1 MTFNLSSIQ
10 TNYQK
15 YIFLIIG
22 ICLWIKIPIIGVLPL
37 LLFVFINKNSKSY
50 SLDSLLNNSILLL
63 VAVTVTLFCC
73 LIDIQAD
80 TEQYLIAYRDC
91 NGNNPIECF
100 QSTNYPFEPGFYFL
114 ASLLFIIC
122 NGSEMGFLLSWSFII
137 NLLTFFVICKGISK
151 NYYALLVFFVILNP
165 AFYLQAFLMRQFIS
179 STFFLC
185 ALVCRKNKFTCVL
198 LIFLSIVN
206 HYSILLYLPIIIMQF
221 IDINSL
227 LEHSFFNKISMS
239 LRYLS
244 IILFVFALIY
254 SSYVNQSTL
263 ASIYD
268 TINNIPQLSF
278 LAAKSA
284 SFVKNQ
290 LANIGFLPHL
300 VLLTFIGYF
309 YINLSRDNYINTSN
323 TSLNYRLTSEEKRL
337 DLSILCLY
345 VLQSILFLFTRN
357 LDYLPLRLSLILLSF
372 LGIFFYLPL
381 ERKSKL
387 KPPIK
392 FLSMVILLSLSLS
405 YFIYFL
411 QVNSR
416 ANPTFNYLEG
426 RVFTSSIIDYIEMAI
441 SRW

>member
-1 MTFNLSSIQ
+1 MNFNLSSIQ

-22 ICLWIKIPIIGVLPL
+22 ICLWVKIPIIGVLPL

-80 TEQYLIAYRDC
+80 TEQYLIAYRYC

-100 QSTNYPFEPGFYFL
+100 QSSNYPFEPGFYFL

-122 NGSEMGFLLSWSFII
+122 NGSEMGFLLSWSFLI
-137 NLLTFFVICKGISK
+137 NLLTFFVICKGISQK
-151 NYYALLVFFVILNP
+151 YYALLIFFVILNP

-185 ALVCRKNKFTCVL
+185 ALVCRKNKFTCV
-198 LIFLSIVN
+198 IFMFLSIMN
-206 HYSILLYLPIIIMQF
+206 HYSILLYLPIIIIQF
-221 IDINSL
+221 IDINNL
-227 LEHSFFNKISMS
+227 LQHKFFKKTSMVI
-239 LRYLS
+239 RYLS
-244 IILFVFALIY
+244 IILFIFALIY

-278 LAAKSA
+278 LAVKSA
-284 SFVKNQ
+284 SFVNNK

-300 VLLTFIGYF
+300 VLVTFIGYF
-309 YINLSRDNYINTSN
+309 YINLSRDNYINTSLSYN
-323 TSLNYRLTSEEKRL
+323 LTSEKKRL
-337 DLSILCLY
+337 DLSMLCLY

-416 ANPTFNYLEG
+416 AYPTFNYLEG
-426 RVFTSSIIDYIEMAI
+426 GVFTSSIIDYIDLAI

>member
-1 MTFNLSSIQ
+1 MNFNLSSIQ
-10 TNYQK
+10 TNYQR
-15 YIFLIIG
+15 YIFLFIG
-22 ICLWIKIPIIGVLPL
+22 IIIWIQIPIIGVLPL
-37 LLFVFINKNSKSY
+37 LLFVFINSNSKFY

-91 NGNNPIECF
+91 NGDNPIECF
-100 QSTNYPFEPGFYFL
+100 QSANFPFEPGFYFL

-122 NGSEMGFLLSWSFII
+122 NGSELGFLLSWSFII
-137 NLLTFFVICKGISK
+137 NFLTFFVICKGISK
-151 NYYALLVFFVILNP
+151 KYYALLILFVLLNP

-185 ALVCRKNKFTCVL
+185 ALVSQKNKFTCVFFF
-198 LIFLSIVN
+198 FLSIVN

-221 IDINSL
+221 VDVNSL
-227 LEHSFFNKISMS
+227 LQHKLFNKFSVIMK
-239 LRYLS
+239 YLS
-244 IILFVFALIY
+244 IILFVFAFIY
-254 SSYVNQSTL
+254 SYSMNQATI
-263 ASIYD
+263 ASIID
-268 TINNIPQLSF
+268 TISSIHQLSF

-284 SFVKNQ
+284 FFVKHQ
-290 LANIGFLPHL
+290 LASLGFLAHL
-300 VLLTFIGYF
+300 ILVAFVGYF
-309 YINLSRDNYINTSN
+309 YINLSRDNYIETN
-323 TSLNYRLTSEEKRL
+323 LNYRLTPEEKRL
-337 DLSILCLY
+337 DISMLCLY

-387 KPPIK
+387 KPQIK
-392 FLSMVILLSLSLS
+392 FLSMVILTSLSVS
-405 YFIYFL
+405 YFFYFL
-411 QVNSR
+411 QANSR

-426 RVFTSSIIDYIEMAI
+426 HIFTSSIIDYIELAI
-441 SRW
+441 SQW